1 MTDISTRPTARTLSP
16 FLPSENPGKARVE
29 AAVELLQQEI
39 ARLRVLQRAH
49 DRREATKRSA
59 NAEADR
65 ITAEASR
72 KAAAR
77 QAMRASMMSVDR
89 KWFWD
94 FVGAVMDG
102 WRQERADAGHRGM
115 QSRIV
120 QIDSLVDALERDLS
134 KIQERDRALLGGR
147 NNG

>member
-29 AAVELLQQEI
+29 AAVELLQTEI

-49 DRREATKRSA
+49 DRREAARRSVSV
-59 NAEADR
+59 EADR

-77 QAMRASMMSVDR
+77 QAMRASMVSVDR

-102 WRQERADAGHRGM
+102 WREERTDAARHGR
-115 QSRIV
+115 QSRV
-120 QIDSLVDALERDLS
+120 GQIDGLIDALARDLT
-134 KIQERDRALLGGR
+134 KIQERDCALLGGK
-147 NNG
+147 